1 MERTNTSPR
10 EFLWNLS
17 GFKKANISKSTVDE
31 YHVTIIGLLI
41 LIVGI
46 YATLAWTFFFQT
58 VTENLTIAVVGGLF
72 MGLFIVSFDRA
83 LIASMAVGNTN
94 RYSVG
99 FRLVLA
105 TLLGIFLAQPM
116 ILKFY
121 EKDISR
127 EAQLLVDL
135 KNQERKK
142 ELENTYAVDLD
153 RLSNDKAALQ
163 QGILAKQEALN
174 QAEQDFKSEMDGSGG
189 TGRWGYSTVSKQKEK
204 IYQRHQAEYETLLQ
218 NNQQKIATIDEEMDV
233 LNTRMSEDFES
244 YKANNT
250 AFGTLIQAEA
260 LKSLLNKDETGS
272 LKARYY
278 LLAIIL
284 ALIELSA
291 LIAKLLF
298 NTKSYKTR
306 VKTIVS
312 TEVARSKAEAE
323 LTKKFFAMTEEVNE
337 DKLEALMK
345 DWKANSGES
354 TQELYARFKKQL
366 IINDETD
373 ETSEYSIQT

>member
-1 MERTNTSPR
+1 
-10 EFLWNLS
+10 
-17 GFKKANISKSTVDE
+17 
-31 YHVTIIGLLI
+31 
-41 LIVGI
+41 
-46 YATLAWTFFFQT
+46 
-58 VTENLTIAVVGGLF
+58 
-72 MGLFIVSFDRA
+72 
-83 LIASMAVGNTN
+83 
-94 RYSVG
+94 
-99 FRLVLA
+99 
-105 TLLGIFLAQPM
+105 
-116 ILKFY
+116 
-121 EKDISR
+121 
-127 EAQLLVDL
+127 
-135 KNQERKK
+135 
-142 ELENTYAVDLD
+142 
-153 RLSNDKAALQ
+153 
-163 QGILAKQEALN
+163 
-174 QAEQDFKSEMDGSGG
+174 
-189 TGRWGYSTVSKQKEK
+189 
-204 IYQRHQAEYETLLQ
+204 
-218 NNQQKIATIDEEMDV
+218 
-233 LNTRMSEDFES
+233 MSEDFES

-306 VKTIVS
+306 VETIVS

-337 DKLEALMK
+337 DKLEALLK
-345 DWKANSGES
+345 DWKANSAES